1 MDAQA
6 PRTQYEDRVARHT
19 ASIEEADRTI
29 ARTADLRLIA
39 FVALLAA
46 FGWALFGNG
55 SVHLL
60 WLPLAAFIA
69 LVVRQGRATR
79 VRIRA
84 ERARA
89 FHEAGLRRLD
99 HTWMGTGRQG
109 GALAPEGHLYAPDLD
124 ITGPGSLFELL
135 CTARTGVGERRLAD
149 WLLAPATPSVVRQRQ
164 GAVRELAGRL
174 DFRETL
180 AVEEGD
186 VGTALER
193 GAAER
198 WGAAPQRLGGRIEP
212 WLHGIAAF
220 VSTASLVVWMSTN
233 QLGLVMLGSMAVQYV
248 LASRRRAEVTEVLE
262 HADRPAQDLA
272 LVGRLLE
279 QLEGT
284 AFEDPYLEARMQEL
298 MVDGVPPS
306 RRIRRLS
313 FLMDL
318 VDARHNHIFLPISF
332 LLSLG
337 TQLAF
342 RIEAWRAENG
352 AALAGW
358 LDVLAEVEALASLAA
373 HAGDHP
379 DDPYPTV
386 VDDGSTV
393 FEGTGLAHPLL
404 PRESAVANDV
414 HLAVGGD
421 VPQAF
426 LVSGSNMSGKSTLM
440 RTVGIQAVLAFA
452 GAPVRARTLRLSPL
466 ALAASIRIH
475 DSLQEGASRF
485 YAEIARLKQVV
496 DLTEGGTPVLFL
508 LDEILHG
515 TNSRDRGIGAAAV
528 VRQLVDRGA
537 IGLVSTHDLA
547 LARMEASS
555 DGRIR
560 NVHFEDQVVDG
571 RMAFDYTL
579 RDGVV
584 ERSNAIALMR
594 MVGLDVQDEAAGDAV
609 SEA

>member
-1 MDAQA
+1 MQTTD
-6 PRTQYEDRVARHT
+6 PRTAYRERVARHAT
-19 ASIEEADRTI
+19 SVEDAERVI
-29 ARTADLRLIA
+29 ARTADLRLLV
-39 FVALLAA
+39 FVVLLAA
-46 FGWALFGNG
+46 LGWSLFGDG
-55 SVHLL
+55 SAHWL
-60 WLPLAAFIA
+60 WLPLAAFVA

-79 VRIRA
+79 RRIRA
-84 ERARA
+84 ERAQA

-99 HTWMGTGRQG
+99 HTWVGTGRAG
-109 GALAPEGHLYAPDLD
+109 DGLAPEGHLYAPDLD
-124 ITGPGSLFELL
+124 VTGPGSLFELL
-135 CTARTGVGERRLAD
+135 CTARTAVGARRLAD
-149 WLLAPATPSVVRQRQ
+149 WLLAPAAPGVVRSRQ
-164 GAVRELAGRL
+164 GAVAELATRL

-186 VGTALER
+186 VGTAMER

-198 WGAAPQRLGGRIEP
+198 WGAAPRRLAGRLEP
-212 WLHGIAAF
+212 WLHGVVAT
-220 VSTASLVVWMSTN
+220 VSTIALVLWSTTGRF
-233 QLGLVMLGSMAVQYV
+233 GLVMLASMAVQYV
-248 LASRRRAEVTEVLE
+248 LASRRRVVVTEVLE

-279 QLEGT
+279 TLEST
-284 AFEDPYLEARMQEL
+284 TFESPHLRERLERL
-298 MVDGVPPS
+298 VVDGLPPS

-318 VDARHNHIFLPISF
+318 VDARHNQVFLPISF

-342 RIEAWRAENG
+342 RLEAWRAENG
-352 AALAGW
+352 VALAGW
-358 LDVLAEVEALASLAA
+358 LDALAEVEALSSLAA

-379 DDPYPTV
+379 DDPYPEI
-386 VDDGSTV
+386 VDDGSTCL
-393 FEGTGLAHPLL
+393 EGEGLFHPLL
-404 PRESAVANDV
+404 ARESAVPNDV
-414 HLAVGGD
+414 RLAVGD
-421 VPQAF
+421 EAPQAY

-440 RTVGIQAVLAFA
+440 RTVGVNAILALA
-452 GAPVRARTLRLSPL
+452 GAPVCATSLRLSPL
-466 ALAASIRIH
+466 AIAASIRIH

-496 DLTEGGTPVLFL
+496 DLTEQPTPVLFL

-528 VRQLVDRGA
+528 VRQLVERGS

-547 LARMEASS
+547 LARMEAGSS
-555 DGRIR
+555 GRIR
-560 NVHFEDQVVDG
+560 NVHFEDQVLDG

-584 ERSNAIALMR
+584 ERSNAIELMR
-594 MVGLDVQDEAAGDAV
+594 MVGLAV
-609 SEA
+609 SAEDEEALD